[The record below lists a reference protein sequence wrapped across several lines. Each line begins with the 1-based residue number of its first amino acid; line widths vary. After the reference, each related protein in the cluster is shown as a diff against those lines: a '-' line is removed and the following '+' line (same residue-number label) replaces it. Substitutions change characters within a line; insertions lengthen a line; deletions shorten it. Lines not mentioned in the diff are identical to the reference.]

1 MPKVLLTGGGTA
13 GHVTPNIALFPY
25 LKEKGFD
32 IEYIGSYEGI
42 ERELIEPFGVPYT
55 GIATGKMRRYLSAK
69 NVSDVFRVIKGTGEA
84 KKYMKEK
91 KPDVVF
97 SKGGFVAVPVV
108 WAAASCKI
116 PVVIHESDLSPGLAN
131 KLCYS
136 KANVIC
142 YNFPETEKY
151 LNDAG
156 CADKAVRTGLPI
168 RDGLKDGS
176 PEKGR
181 ELCGFTGEKPVLVVI
196 GGSLGAVHVNN
207 AVRAT
212 LPQLLEKFQVAHICG
227 EGKTDETL
235 DGTPGYKQFG
245 YLNKELADVLA
256 ASDILI
262 SRAGANAIW
271 EIVALHKP
279 AVLIPLGTAASRGD
293 QILNAQSFKEQGFAE
308 VLTEEELSTESLFGA
323 VCSVYENREKYI
335 AAMKDAGTHNAA
347 AQVADIIAAQLADQQ
362 QG

>member
-25 LKEKGFD
+25 LKERGFD
-32 IEYIGSYEGI
+32 IEYIGSYNGI
-42 ERELIEPFGVPYT
+42 EKELITPLGVPYT

-69 NVSDVFRVIKGTGEA
+69 NVSDVFRIIKGTGEA
-84 KKYMKEK
+84 KKHMQARR
-91 KPDVVF
+91 PDVVF

-108 WAAASCKI
+108 WAAASCGI

-151 LNDAG
+151 LKDSG
-156 CADKAVRTGLPI
+156 CEEKMIRTGLPI
-168 RDGLKDGS
+168 RDSLRHGS
-176 PEKGR
+176 AEKGR
-181 ELCGFTGEKPVLVVI
+181 ALCGFTDEKPVLVVI
-196 GGSLGAVHVNN
+196 GGSLGALHVNN
-207 AVRAT
+207 AVKAT

-235 DGTPGYKQFG
+235 DGTPGYKQFT

-256 ASDILI
+256 AADVLI

-271 EIVALHKP
+271 ELAALHKP
-279 AVLIPLGTAASRGD
+279 AVLIPLGTGASRGD

-308 VLTEEELSTESLFGA
+308 VLLEENLSTGSLFSM
-323 VCSVYENREKYI
+323 VCKVYDNREKYI
-335 AAMKDAGTHNAA
+335 DAMRDAGTHNAA
-347 AQVADIIAAQLADQQ
+347 EQVADIIAGQIKAE
-362 QG
+362 

>member
-25 LKEKGFD
+25 LKERGFD
-32 IEYIGSYEGI
+32 IEYIGSYQGI
-42 ERELIEPFGVPYT
+42 EKELVMPLGVPYI
-55 GIATGKMRRYLSAK
+55 GISTGKLRRYLSTK
-69 NVSDVFRVIKGTGEA
+69 NVSDIFRVIKGTGEA
-84 KKYMKEK
+84 KKYMKES

-108 WAAASCKI
+108 WAAASCGI

-136 KANVIC
+136 RANVIC

-151 LNDAG
+151 LKSSG
-156 CADKAVRTGLPI
+156 CEEKIIRTGLPI
-168 RDGLKDGS
+168 RDSLKNGS
-176 PEKGR
+176 AEKGR
-181 ELCGFTGEKPVLVVI
+181 TLCGFTEEKPVLAVI

-207 AVRAT
+207 AVKAT

-235 DGTPGYKQFG
+235 NGTPGYKQFG
-245 YLNKELADVLA
+245 YLNKELANVLA
-256 ASDILI
+256 AADILI
-262 SRAGANAIW
+262 SRAGANVIW
-271 EIVALHKP
+271 ELAALHKP

-308 VLTEEELSTESLFGA
+308 VLPEEDLSTGSLFSL
-323 VCSVYENREKYI
+323 VCRVYDNREKYI
-335 AAMKDAGTHNAA
+335 DAMKEAGTHNAA
-347 AQVADIIAAQLADQQ
+347 AQVADIIAGQVREAD
-362 QG
+362 

>member
-13 GHVTPNIALFPY
+13 GHVTPNIALIPY

-42 ERELIEPFGVPYT
+42 ERQLTEPLGIPYT

-69 NVSDVFRVIKGTGEA
+69 NVSDIFRVMKGTGEA
-84 KKYMKEK
+84 KKYMKERR
-91 KPDVVF
+91 PDVVF

-108 WAAASCKI
+108 WAAASLGI

-131 KLCYS
+131 KLCCS
-136 KANVIC
+136 KARVIC
-142 YNFPETEKY
+142 YNFPETGSYLEK
-151 LNDAG
+151 AG
-156 CADKAVRTGLPI
+156 YGEKAVRTGLPI
-168 RDGLKDGS
+168 RDSLRQGS
-176 PEKGR
+176 AEKGR
-181 ELCGFTGEKPVLVVI
+181 ALCGFTDEKPVLVVI

-207 AVRAT
+207 AVKAA
-212 LPQLLEKFQVAHICG
+212 LPDLLKKFQIAHICG
-227 EGKTDETL
+227 EGKTD
-235 DGTPGYKQFG
+235 DSIGDIAGYKQFG

-271 EIVALHKP
+271 EIAALHKP

-293 QILNAQSFKEQGFAE
+293 QILNAQSFKDQGFAE
-308 VLTEEELSTESLFGA
+308 VLPEEELSTVSLYKT

-335 AAMKDAGTHNAA
+335 AAMKNAGTHNAA
-347 AQVADIIAAQLADQQ
+347 AQVADIIAAQPGED
-362 QG
+362 